1 MQKPTNARPART
13 ARTALIALPV
23 AGALLLAGCS
33 GDSMPGALN
42 SATPTGPLATSS
54 PTTSV
59 PTPTA
64 PTTQDPNSDAALIA
78 AVVAYIE
85 ASERAHDSLKTNE
98 VRKTFATG
106 CIVCERDAGKVD
118 SWAKS
123 GYKVVGGGAK
133 WATPT
138 ISTRGTNGVTL
149 VRVVASS
156 TASTLEDAT
165 GKTVEKF
172 SAIPP
177 NPVYFQVRPI
187 KGRALVIGI
196 TA

>member
-1 MQKPTNARPART
+1 MQKPTNARP

-78 AVVAYIE
+78 AVLAYIE
-85 ASERAHDSLKTNE
+85 ASEKAAVSLKTDE
-98 VRKTFATG
+98 LSKTFAKG
-106 CIVCERDAGKVD
+106 CILCEKDVTRVRN
-118 SWAKS
+118 WAES
-123 GYKVVGGGAK
+123 GYTRVGGAAK
-133 WATPT
+133 WSKPT
-138 ISTRGTNGVTL
+138 ISTRSARLSTTL
-149 VRVVASS
+149 VRVM
-156 TASTLEDAT
+156 ASTKAGVLKDAT
-165 GKTVEKF
+165 GKTVETF
-172 SAIPP
+172 PTVPP
-177 NPVYFQVRPI
+177 KPVYFAVRTI
-187 KGRALVIGI
+187 KGHALVTGI
-196 TA
+196 TS

>member
-1 MQKPTNARPART
+1 MQKPMY

-64 PTTQDPNSDAALIA
+64 PKTQDPNSDAALIA
-78 AVVAYIE
+78 AVVAYME
-85 ASERAHDSLKTNE
+85 ASEKAAVSLKTDE
-98 VRKTFATG
+98 LRKTFAKG
-106 CIVCERDAGKVD
+106 CILCETDVARVE

-123 GYKVVGGGAK
+123 GYTRVGGAAK
-133 WATPT
+133 WSTPT
-138 ISTRGTNGVTL
+138 MSTRGASGATL
-149 VRVVASS
+149 VRVM
-156 TASTLEDAT
+156 ASTKAGALKDAA
-165 GKTVEKF
+165 GKTLETFQAV
-172 SAIPP
+172 PP
-177 NPVYFQVRPI
+177 TEVYFQVRPI
-187 KGRALVIGI
+187 KGHAIVIGI
-196 TA
+196 TS

>member
-64 PTTQDPNSDAALIA
+64 PKTQDPNSDAALIA
-78 AVVAYIE
+78 ATLAYIE
-85 ASERAHDSLKTNE
+85 ASEKAALSLKTGE
-98 VRKTFATG
+98 LRKTFAKG
-106 CIVCERDAGKVD
+106 CIVCERDVARVE

-123 GYKVVGGGAK
+123 GYSVVGAGAK
-133 WATPT
+133 WTTPT
-138 ISTRGTNGVTL
+138 IASRNANGVTIMRVMASTKPGVLRDASGRTIQEFSAVPPKPVHFL
-149 VRVVASS
+149 VR
-156 TASTLEDAT
+156 
-165 GKTVEKF
+165 
-172 SAIPP
+172 
-177 NPVYFQVRPI
+177 RI
-187 KGRALVIGI
+187 KGQPIVVGI
-196 TA
+196 ST